1 MFYSKGYSLERMS
14 EFLTTTSQGVY
25 GIPLGVSAS
34 YIILFSIYGI
44 ATKIAP
50 IALAL
55 IMFGLGLGLTVNDFL
70 RVVKIPRDFLVG
82 FLCQVI
88 LLPIIAFI
96 LIKIIPMPLE
106 IALGVMVIAA
116 APGGVTS
123 NVLTKFANGDVALS
137 VSLTAI
143 VSILSILTVPFIIF
157 TSADLLGVSEIN
169 REISMTS
176 MSLKMFFVVTVPVI
190 FGMVVRSLMTD
201 FITRKTLIVQRI
213 SVILFM
219 IVFISIW
226 VEEWDRIIS
235 FITRAGLVAFILNI
249 VMIFTGYYVAKYF
262 TSGVAQRKC
271 ISLEC
276 GLQNGTLAV
285 FVATQLFD
293 NIVFMVPTAAYA
305 LIMFVTSIFFVL
317 IVRKIN

>member
-1 MFYSKGYSLERMS
+1 ME
-14 EFLTTTSQGVY
+14 
-25 GIPLGVSAS
+25 
-34 YIILFSIYGI
+34 I

-50 IALAL
+50 LALAI
-55 IMFGLGLGLTVNDFL
+55 IMFGLGLGLTLNDFL
-70 RVVKIPRDFLVG
+70 RVIKIPRDFIVG
-82 FLCQVI
+82 FICQVI
-88 LLPIIAFI
+88 LLPIIAFL

-106 IALGVMVIAA
+106 IALGVMIIAA

-143 VSILSILTVPFIIF
+143 VSILSILTVPLIIF
-157 TSADLLGVSEIN
+157 TSADLLGFSEIN
-169 REISMTS
+169 REISIIS
-176 MSLKMFFVVTVPVI
+176 IALKMFFVVTVPVI
-190 FGMVVRSLMTD
+190 FGMIVRSLMTD
-201 FITRKTLIVQRI
+201 FIVSKTLIIQRI

-235 FITRAGLVAFILNI
+235 FITRAGLVALILNI
-249 VMIFTGYYVAKYF
+249 VMIFIGYYTAKYF
-262 TSGVAQRKC
+262 TSGVEQRKC

-293 NIVFMVPTAAYA
+293 DIIFMVPTAAYA
-305 LIMFVTSIFFVL
+305 LIMFVTSIIFVL